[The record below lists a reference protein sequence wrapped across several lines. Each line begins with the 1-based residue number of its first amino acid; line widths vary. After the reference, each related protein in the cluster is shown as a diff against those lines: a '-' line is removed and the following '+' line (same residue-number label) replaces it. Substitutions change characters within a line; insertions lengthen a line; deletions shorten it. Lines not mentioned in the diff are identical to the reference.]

1 VQHAVLI
8 ALIIFGVA
16 VAAGLAAAT
25 VRGLLAWRDFRAFRR
40 TVLKR
45 LGELNA
51 ALAKVERR
59 SGKGAESAARLDQA
73 RERLQ
78 RTLAIAA
85 VVTGA
90 TDESWS
96 LLRLVRGVVPRK

>member
-1 VQHAVLI
+1 VDITVLI

-25 VRGLLAWRDFRAFRR
+25 VRGLQAWRDYRAFRR

-59 SGKGAESAARLDQA
+59 SGKATVGAARLNHA

-78 RTLAIAA
+78 RTLELAA

-90 TDESWS
+90 AGEPWS
-96 LLRLVRGVVPRK
+96 LIRLVRGAVPRK